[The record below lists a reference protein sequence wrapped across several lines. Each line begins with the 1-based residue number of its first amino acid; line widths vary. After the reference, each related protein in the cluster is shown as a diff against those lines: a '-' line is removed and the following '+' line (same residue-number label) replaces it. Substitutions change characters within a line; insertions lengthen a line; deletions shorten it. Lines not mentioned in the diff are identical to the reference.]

1 MLPIASRRSPILA
14 LAAIL
19 VTAAC
24 GDGPVTP
31 PSTTAYTDA
40 ELRHFTELAFG
51 TGADASE
58 MVRKWTAP
66 IRVAFEGEPTSADES
81 VLAATLQEIAGAS
94 RGGLDLGMA
103 AGGEEPNM
111 VIHVVPRADAE
122 EIEPDIE
129 RWHIGYFRV
138 WWRGDGSFAQARI
151 ILVSDGISSQTR
163 DYIIRH
169 EVMHAVGFLRHA
181 PLDRGSIMY
190 ESYSGTSRF
199 SGLDMAVMEMLYRSD
214 IAPGMPRGTAL
225 DLLRGLPAGNRS
237 LGIFPGAGDERL
249 ASEGHGIAAGH

>member
-1 MLPIASRRSPILA
+1 MLPIASRRSLILA

-19 VTAAC
+19 LTAAC

-51 TGADASE
+51 SGPDASE
-58 MVRKWTAP
+58 MIRKWTAP
-66 IRVAFEGEPTSADES
+66 IRIAFEGEPTSADES

-94 RGGLDLGMA
+94 RGGLTLGMA
-103 AGGEEPNM
+103 ADEDERNM
-111 VIHVVPRADAE
+111 VIHVVPRAVAE
-122 EIEPDIE
+122 ELEPDIE

-181 PLDRGSIMY
+181 RLDRGSIMY

-199 SGLDMAVMEMLYRSD
+199 SGLDVAVIEMLYRSD

-225 DLLRGLPAGNRS
+225 DLLRGIPTGSRS
-237 LGIFPGAGDERL
+237 LGISTGAGDERL

>member
-1 MLPIASRRSPILA
+1 MLPTAVRRSSILA

-19 VTAAC
+19 AAASC

-31 PSTTAYTDA
+31 PATTAYTDA

-51 TGADASE
+51 TDPDASAII
-58 MVRKWTAP
+58 RRWTAP

-81 VLAATLQEIAGAS
+81 VLAATLGEIAGAS
-94 RGGLDLGMA
+94 RGRLELGMA
-103 AGGEEPNM
+103 ADEEEPNM
-111 VIHVVPRADAE
+111 VIHVVPRAVAE

-138 WWRGDGSFAQARI
+138 WWRGDGSFALARI
-151 ILVSDGISSQTR
+151 VLVSDGISGQTR

-199 SGLDMAVMEMLYRSD
+199 SNLDVAVMEMLYRDD
-214 IAPGMPRGTAL
+214 IVPGMPRSTAL
-225 DLLRGLPAGNRS
+225 DLLRGLPAGSRS
-237 LGIFPGAGDERL
+237 LGITIGGDDEQL
-249 ASEGHGIAAGH
+249 ISEGHGIAAGH